1 MQSLLAPTIIAFV
14 IALVIGPVLIPI
26 LQKLK
31 FGQIIR
37 DDGPESHLSKQGTP
51 TMGGLLIIIS
61 VTATSMLL
69 IKDYDPH
76 ILMAFV
82 TFIGF
87 GLIGF
92 IDDALII
99 KRKQSLGLKA
109 WQKLLM
115 QIVLSTVIGLYT
127 YQHVGTKILIPFT
140 ELSWDL
146 GFWIVPLSIFV
157 LVGMS
162 NSVNLTDGLDGLA
175 SGVSLVFFATF
186 TLIFASGIVP
196 SGNGL
201 TTLSAA
207 LAGGCLGFIFFNRYP
222 AKIFMGDTGSLALGG
237 MVAYMCIISK
247 TILWLPIMG
256 IMFVLSSVSVII
268 QVVSF
273 KTTGKRVFKMAPLH
287 HHFEQKGYHETT
299 IVVMYIIISLIFC
312 MIGLMAF
319 RL

>member
-1 MQSLLAPTIIAFV
+1 MSAILAPTIIAFL
-14 IALVIGPVLIPI
+14 ITIIIGPITIPL

-51 TMGGLLIIIS
+51 TMGGLMIIFAAIAACLI
-61 VTATSMLL
+61 L
-69 IKDYDPH
+69 IRDYDPN

-82 TFIGF
+82 SFIGF

-99 KRKQSLGLKA
+99 RKKHNKGLRA
-109 WQKLLM
+109 WQKSLM
-115 QIVLSTVIGLYT
+115 QLVLSTVIAIYT
-127 YQHVGTKILIPFT
+127 YQHIGTKILVPFT
-140 ELSWDL
+140 GTEWDI
-146 GFWIVPLSIFV
+146 GFWIIPLVIFIFV
-157 LVGMS
+157 AAS

-175 SGVSLVFFATF
+175 SGVSLVYFAAF
-186 TLIFASGIVP
+186 TLIFASGVISSNENMVVV
-196 SGNGL
+196 
-201 TTLSAA
+201 SAA
-207 LAGGCLGFIFFNRYP
+207 VAGACLGFMFFNRFP
-222 AKIFMGDTGSLALGG
+222 ARIFMGDTGSLALGG
-237 MVAYMCIISK
+237 MVAYMAVVSK

-256 IMFVLSSVSVII
+256 IMFVLSTVSVII

-273 KTTGKRVFKMAPLH
+273 KSTGMRVFRMAPLH

-299 IVVMYIIISLIFC
+299 IVAMYIIITIIMC

-319 RL
+319 K

>member
-1 MQSLLAPTIIAFV
+1 MQTLLAPTVIAFIIA
-14 IALVIGPVLIPI
+14 IIIGPVAIPI

-37 DDGPESHLSKQGTP
+37 NDGPESHLSKQGTP
-51 TMGGLLIIIS
+51 TMGGVLIIFS
-61 VTATSMLL
+61 VTATCL
-69 IKDYDPH
+69 ILIRDYDPH
-76 ILMAFV
+76 VFMAFV

-87 GLIGF
+87 GFIGF

-109 WQKLLM
+109 WQKTVLQLL
-115 QIVLSTVIGLYT
+115 LSTVIALYT
-127 YQHVGTKILIPFT
+127 YQHIGTKILVPFT
-140 ELSWDL
+140 ENEWDI
-146 GFWIVPLSIFV
+146 GFWIIPMVIFV
-157 LVGMS
+157 LVAAS

-186 TLIFASGIVP
+186 TLIFAGGIVP
-196 SGNGL
+196 SGNNLVTISG
-201 TTLSAA
+201 A

-237 MVAYMCIISK
+237 MVAYMCIVSK
-247 TILWLPIMG
+247 TMLWLPIMG
-256 IMFVLSSVSVII
+256 IMIVLSSVSVII

-273 KTTGKRVFKMAPLH
+273 KLTGKRVFKMAPLH

-319 RL
+319 N